1 MLSSGVLVLNR
12 AFFPVHVTSVRRAFC
27 LLYSGIAKAINSQY
41 EMFDFQSWSELAI
54 HTNDEAVGLVGRM
67 IRVPRVVVLTA
78 YDRIPRRNVRFSR
91 RNIFLRDRN
100 TCQYCG
106 KPFPTSDLNLDH
118 VIPRSRGG
126 LTSWENI
133 VCSCIRCNKRKGG
146 SLTQAVGMRLVA
158 KPEKPRWS
166 PRYAFTPRGNVHR
179 EWLPFL
185 NLVDFSYWNLE
196 LEP

>member
-1 MLSSGVLVLNR
+1 MLNSGVLVLNR
-12 AFFPVHVTSVRRAFC
+12 SFFPVHVTSVRRAFC

-41 EMFDFQSWSELAI
+41 ELFDFQSWSELSVHA
-54 HTNDEAVGLVGRM
+54 HDETVGLVGRM

-78 YDRIPRRNVRFSR
+78 YDRVPRRNVRFSR

-106 KPFPTSDLNLDH
+106 KSFSTADLNLDH

-126 LTSWENI
+126 VTSWENI

-146 SLTQAVGMRLVA
+146 NLPQAVGMRLVVR
-158 KPEKPRWS
+158 PSKPRWS
-166 PRYAFTPRGNVHR
+166 PRFAFTPRGNVHR

>member
-1 MLSSGVLVLNR
+1 MLNSGVLVLNR
-12 AFFPVHVTSVRRAFC
+12 SFFPVHVTSVRRAFC

-41 EMFDFQSWSELAI
+41 EQFDFQSWSELSVHA
-54 HTNDEAVGLVGRM
+54 HEETVGLVGRM

-78 YDRIPRRNVRFSR
+78 YDRVPRRNVRFSR

-106 KPFPTSDLNLDH
+106 KSFSTSDLNLDH

-126 LTSWENI
+126 RTSWENI

-146 SLTQAVGMRLVA
+146 NLPKAVGMRLVVRPA
-158 KPEKPRWS
+158 KPRWS
-166 PRYAFTPRGNVHR
+166 PRFAFTPRGNVHR

-196 LEP
+196 LQP